1 MPREVVTLNLERKS
15 TSQSWGF
22 RVVGGTDVELI
33 LQVDLVH
40 GIGCPAGRAGL
51 KKDDSI
57 LFVNE
62 KDVTSLKHTEFVQLI
77 KSLSVT
83 KLTMVV
89 ERGDHV
95 IPSISEAFPNP
106 DMNIVKEMTQEEKMA
121 YYEMAMKKGISHITR
136 LIPDMFTSVGKMKIK
151 TPKYN
156 SPLAAYSDQCLEDM
170 IGGSTVDPDKLDPDG
185 PAFKKFKN
193 SKRFDPS
200 KSEVMRVLN
209 DQKEGNFSVDK
220 GAVRDVWKYEQ
231 QNGEDRFISQGT

>member
-1 MPREVVTLNLERKS
+1 MPREIVTLSLERKS

-51 KKDDSI
+51 KKDDTI

-62 KDVTSLKHTEFVQLI
+62 KDVTALKHTEFVQLI

-83 KLTMVV
+83 KITMIV

-106 DMNIVKEMTQEEKMA
+106 DSGIVKEMTEEEKMA
-121 YYEMAMKKGISHITR
+121 YYQMAMKNGIKDITR

-156 SPLAAYSDQCLEDM
+156 SPLKAYSDEVLDDM
-170 IGGSTVDPDKLDPDG
+170 VGGSTVDPDKLDPDG
-185 PAFKKFKN
+185 PAYKKYKM
-193 SKRFDPS
+193 SKRFDPA

-209 DQKEGNFSVDK
+209 QQKEGNFSVDK
-220 GAVRDVWKYEQ
+220 GNIRDIWKYEQ
-231 QNGEDRFISQGT
+231 QDGEDRFVSQST